1 MRLNRKFILFYATL
15 SLLVG
20 CKTKYLPQV
29 AYTNNIVIDNT
40 IPADSAI
47 ITFYIPYKEQLEK
60 EMNRQIGYSNH
71 FLTKVRSQPEFLVG
85 NFFAEAMLHVAKD
98 VDPETVISLATK
110 DGIRSEVKQ
119 GPITVGSMFELMPFE
134 NTLTILE
141 LKGSDILELCHFI
154 AKTGGQPIAG
164 FTMKIKDEQP
174 VDIMIAGQ
182 PIDVNK
188 TYKLVTY
195 DYLANGGDYIK
206 GILNPI
212 QRINTPFTVREQLIK
227 YVEGLTSKGQHVN
240 TQLDGR
246 ITILK

>member
-1 MRLNRKFILFYATL
+1 MRLNRTLILFYAAL

-29 AYTNNIVIDNT
+29 TYTNNIVVDNT
-40 IPADSAI
+40 ISPDSSI
-47 ITFYIPYKEQLEK
+47 IAFYTPFKAQLEK
-60 EMNRQIGYSNH
+60 EMNRQIGYSNQY
-71 FLTKVRSQPEFLVG
+71 LSKVRSEPEFLAG
-85 NFFAEAMLHVAKD
+85 NFFADAMLHVAKQI
-98 VDPETVISLATK
+98 DPQTTMALATK
-110 DGIRSEVKQ
+110 DGIRAEVKQ

-134 NTLTILE
+134 NTITILE
-141 LKGSDILELCHFI
+141 LTGNDILELCEFI

-164 FTMKIKDEQP
+164 FTMTIKDEKP
-174 VDIMIAGQ
+174 VNIMIGGQ
-182 PIDVNK
+182 PLEMNK

-206 GILNPI
+206 GVLNPI
-212 QRINTPFTVREQLIK
+212 QRINTPHTVRDQLIK
-227 YVEGLTSKGQHVN
+227 YVEELTSKGQHVN